1 MFELTPFRRRER
13 GLAAPMGAGLPDL
26 FRDMEERMRRIL
38 QEFPLMG
45 VAGEGLEWA
54 PRVDVTE
61 TDDEVRVKAELPG
74 LSPEDVDISLDHDRL
89 VLKGEKKEER
99 EREEKGYFVSER
111 SFGSFYRAVQLPEEV
126 DSQKIEA
133 SFKNGVL
140 DIKMAKLEEAKKRVT
155 HIKVK

>member
-13 GLAAPMGAGLPDL
+13 GLAPAGGALPEM
-26 FRDMEERMRRIL
+26 FRDMEERMRRIW

-45 VAGEGLEWA
+45 APGEMMEWA

-74 LSPEDVDISLDHDRL
+74 LSSEDLDISLNRDRL

-99 EREEKGYFVSER
+99 EKEEKGYYVSER
-111 SFGSFYRAVQLPEEV
+111 SFGSFYRAIQLPEEV
-126 DSQKIEA
+126 DPQRVEA

-140 DIKMAKLEEAKKRVT
+140 DIKMGKLEEAKKRIT